1 MTVKVT
7 VNGKEK
13 KLKEGATL
21 KNALSGQ
28 PHVKGTMVSVYL
40 SSEKVTHQTSE
51 FEIVTNRGVMVM
63 HLADTPEAETWRKSV
78 LEGNRRLTARW
89 VTHDLVAFGSFPT
102 EQEVDRGTY
111 LYKMYDCFLSL
122 GGFDNHTTYLMV
134 AKDTH
139 KGSYGAGH
147 ALVGRITVGRHLL
160 ETFREADTIEEVRPQ
175 ISETSTDN
183 VIVTDDLDF
192 PLEDGYRIETAAVI
206 DLDRRSPEA
215 AEHVL
220 VLASGGTIT
229 ATESTG
235 SYIACSDDLDVTLPS
250 EHCGVRDRNT
260 VAVRTAGLG
269 TGRMFIY
276 RDRRQ
281 TSVAHTVAGSVV
293 SGGAIVSRLREGQ
306 SFTVVTNPPR
316 ALAVGMTQKAGEEFL
331 AKAGIEA
338 VRTGDTSDGA
348 IIVEQSPEHTMAA
361 LSQGKVEIKGVP
373 KERVFRIKLDD
384 SQEDK
389 RSVKYFRKVTGLSHK
404 PVGSIKVQFTFE
416 GLPMV
421 TFYGDEMRGK
431 DLFPLAPF
439 KKVKRGD
446 IGLTNQVRP
455 HRGLIGIRLEDSKEY
470 GPTGEEPYGTNI
482 IGKFVDDLDRL
493 MDGLEE
499 EDVVYIT
506 EEKL

>member
-1 MTVKVT
+1 MKVI

-21 KNALSGQ
+21 KNAISGE
-28 PHVKGTMVSVYL
+28 PYVKGTQISVYL
-40 SSEKVTHQTSE
+40 SSEKVTQQTSE
-51 FEIVTNRGVMVM
+51 FEIVTNRGIMVM
-63 HLADTPEAETWRKSV
+63 HLADTPEAEVWRNSV
-78 LEGNRRLTARW
+78 IEGEHELTARW
-89 VTHDLVAFGSFPT
+89 VTHDIVAFGSFPT
-102 EQEVDRGTY
+102 ELDVDRGTY

-160 ETFREADTIEEVRPQ
+160 ETFREADVIESVRPQ

-183 VIVTDDLDF
+183 VIVTDDLTY
-192 PLEDGYRIETAAVI
+192 PLEDGYRIETAAFI
-206 DLDRRSPEA
+206 DLEERSPEVS
-215 AEHVL
+215 EHVL
-220 VLASGGTIT
+220 VLASKGCIT
-229 ATESTG
+229 ATEATG
-235 SYIACSDDLDVTLPS
+235 SYITCSDDLDVKLPS
-250 EHCGVRDRNT
+250 EYCGVRDRNA
-260 VAVRTAGLG
+260 VAVRTSGLG
-269 TGRMFIY
+269 TGRMFVY

-281 TSVAHTVAGSVV
+281 TSVSHTVAGNVV
-293 SGGAIVSRLREGQ
+293 SGGAIVSRIQAGQ

-331 AKAGIEA
+331 AKAGIKA
-338 VRTGDTSDGA
+338 VRTGDVSDDA
-348 IIVEQSPEHTMAA
+348 IIVEQTPEHTMTA
-361 LSQGKVEIKGVP
+361 LSKGEVEVKGVP
-373 KERVFRIKLDD
+373 REQVYRIKLDD
-384 SQEDK
+384 SNEDK

-404 PVGSIKVQFTFE
+404 PVGSMKVQFTFE

-482 IGKFVDDLDRL
+482 VGKFVDDLDRL

-499 EDVVYIT
+499 EDIVYIT